1 LKGKGCAVAGEKII
15 IRRMKASDAEAIGK
29 IDAAIEKKTT
39 VLDFKQIVP
48 DEVKR
53 KVDASYVAEI
63 KGRVVGFM
71 ISYITYGNFGADR
84 CAWISR
90 FGVNPKMMGQGIGKR
105 LAEEIVKVYVEKGI
119 TEIFTSVRW
128 DATDILSFFK
138 ALGFERSNFI
148 NLYKKIG

>member
-1 LKGKGCAVAGEKII
+1 MAGEKIL
-15 IRRMKASDAEAIGK
+15 IRRMKAGDAEAIGE
-29 IDAAIEKKTT
+29 IDAAIEKKSSL
-39 VLDFKQIVP
+39 LDFKQIVP

-53 KVDASYVAEI
+53 RLDASYVAEI
-63 KGRVVGFM
+63 KGKVVGFM

-84 CAWISR
+84 CAWIAR
-90 FGVNPKMMGQGIGKR
+90 FGVNPKRMGQGIGKR
-105 LAEEIVKVYVEKGI
+105 LAEEIFKVYKEKGI

-148 NLYKKIG
+148 NLWKKIG